1 MIMDQNKMQR
11 LLRLLMLLSGSRR
24 YTAKEIMK
32 KLDCSERTAYRYLD
46 TLEMSGFILDKQEA
60 TYRLQKGG
68 QTNSLQKLLHFS
80 EEEVVVLYET
90 LSFIE
95 GTSSIKEQLIRKLNM
110 LYEYKA
116 LNELQPAHDLHK
128 IHLLSEAIR
137 NKKQAVLINYRS
149 SNSDNIKNRLGEPF
163 GFSSDCRAVWF
174 YEYESKSCKQFMIS
188 RIEKVKVISHD
199 CENEMFHQ
207 IPFTDAF
214 RISGSAE
221 VGKAEAK
228 LSLKAYNLLIEE
240 FPLAREY
247 VREKDGVY
255 NLKIPIAGYQGIGR
269 FVMGLPGEIE
279 VSGSYGFKKYLKEE
293 LKKFVN

>member
-1 MIMDQNKMQR
+1 MDQKKMQR

-24 YTAKEIMK
+24 YTVKEILK

-46 TLEMSGFILDKQEA
+46 TLELSGFVLDKKEA
-60 TYRLQKGG
+60 TFRLQKGG

-90 LSFIE
+90 LSLIE

-116 LNELQPAHDLHK
+116 LTELQPNDDLHK

-137 NKKQAVLINYRS
+137 NKKQAVLVNYRS

-163 GFSSDCRAVWF
+163 GFSPDCRAVWF

-188 RIEKVKVISHD
+188 RIQEVESVSRD
-199 CENEMFHQ
+199 CENETFHL

-214 RISGSAE
+214 RISGA
-221 VGKAEAK
+221 KAIGNVEAA
-228 LSLKAYNLLIEE
+228 LSLKAYNLLTEE
-240 FPLAREY
+240 FPLAREHVQERNGIY
-247 VREKDGVY
+247 H
-255 NLKIPIAGYQGIGR
+255 LKIPIAGYQGVGR

-279 VSGSYGFKKYLKEE
+279 VSGSSGFKRYLKEE
-293 LKKFVN
+293 LKKFLD

>member
-1 MIMDQNKMQR
+1 MQR
-11 LLRLLMLLSGSRR
+11 LLRLLMLLAGNRR
-24 YTAKEIMK
+24 YSAKEILK
-32 KLDCSERTAYRYLD
+32 RLECSERTAYRYLD
-46 TLEMSGFILDKQEA
+46 TLELSGFVLDKQEA

-90 LSFIE
+90 LSLIE
-95 GTSSIKEQLIRKLNM
+95 GTSSIKEQLVRKLNM

-116 LNELQPAHDLHK
+116 LTELQPNDDLHK

-149 SNSDNIKNRLGEPF
+149 SNSDNIKDRLGEPF
-163 GFSSDCRAVWF
+163 GFSPDCRAVWF

-188 RIEKVKVISHD
+188 RVQEVQLGSRD
-199 CENEMFHQ
+199 CENEMFHH

-214 RISGSAE
+214 RISGSGE
-221 VGKAEAK
+221 LGKAEAK

-240 FPLAREY
+240 FPLAREH
-247 VREKDGVY
+247 VREKDGAY
-255 NLKIPIAGYQGIGR
+255 NLKIPIAGYQGVGR

-279 VSGSYGFKKYLKEE
+279 VFGSSGFKKYLKEE
-293 LKKFVN
+293 LKKFRN